1 MQWLALAAE
10 VSDVVVYIAH
20 DNVFTSDV
28 DFLSALLV
36 EHDTAAVT
44 TTGMHTNVSPSLQYV
59 VVALDTQREID
70 RRDED
75 ALWRPILHIPSK
87 HSLHY
92 SSFLRRGGV
101 LYYHNE
107 HSLICFPFYI
117 HQGSAR
123 SIELVCDW
131 SEMQVQ

>member
-28 DFLSALLV
+28 DFLSVLLV

-59 VVALDTQREID
+59 VVALDTEREID

-92 SSFLRRGGV
+92 SSSFAEDV
-101 LYYHNE
+101 
-107 HSLICFPFYI
+107 CFTI
-117 HQGSAR
+117 TNN
-123 SIELVCDW
+123 IL
-131 SEMQVQ
+131 